1 MVHLELGVPPRVCG
15 PEGGRQASLAEGVQA
30 GQDLGLSVVQTQ
42 FADGTSVH
50 EPEIG
55 PQLLQPLLL
64 SRQTLRLV
72 LHDDHNVVIVH
83 IFRVF
88 IHFAGCCVSCD
99 VSTIFPAIIN
109 EAARRLWKQA
119 IVYKAK
125 QYDEMNT
132 LWIP

>member
-30 GQDLGLSVVQTQ
+30 WQDLGLSVVQTQ
-42 FADGTSVH
+42 LADGTSIH

-55 PQLLQPLLL
+55 PQLLQPLLFC
-64 SRQTLRLV
+64 RQTLRLV

-88 IHFAGCCVSCD
+88 IHFSGCCLSPVM
-99 VSTIFPAIIN
+99 
-109 EAARRLWKQA
+109 
-119 IVYKAK
+119 Y
-125 QYDEMNT
+125 
-132 LWIP
+132 